1 MLSNSDLAFK
11 SPLLDASGTGTVD
24 VGGRTL
30 DYTVTPVALQ
40 GVAGANGVSVPLKI
54 SGGWDAPKF
63 GLDMNSAVGQ
73 QIDAQKKK
81 LEDKAR
87 AAAEK
92 ALGLPAGS
100 TGDSGTSLQDATKQ
114 GVLKLLGGGN

>member
-1 MLSNSDLAFK
+1 
-11 SPLLDASGTGTVD
+11 
-24 VGGRTL
+24 
-30 DYTVTPVALQ
+30 
-40 GVAGANGVSVPLKI
+40 
-54 SGGWDAPKF
+54 
-63 GLDMNSAVGQ
+63 MNSAVGQ